1 MARKTASKLNAKAS
15 ASSAARS
22 MTGYGRAVVTDTHGR
37 LSAEIRSVNG
47 RFLKVSVKLPP
58 RYGALEE
65 RVRALLAE
73 RGVKRGSVD
82 VGLFFDDSGDSATG
96 HQLDAAVLRKYAQ
109 QAKAAAKT
117 LGLRDGVSLESL
129 LALPGAV
136 RRQDAE
142 EDLDAV
148 WNRCAKALGQAVE
161 DLDRM
166 RVKEGAAMVCD
177 VQARINELR
186 THREWLAKEAPN
198 AKVAALEKFRQRI
211 AKMLE
216 DAGVAV
222 EVSRENLERE
232 LVLYADRLDIS
243 EELARLASHFD
254 QMDAALSGGGEIGK
268 KLDFLTQELFR
279 ETNTVG
285 SKAQNEAVTHRVVE
299 MKGLIEKIRE
309 QVQNLE

>member
-1 MARKTASKLNAKAS
+1 MARKNASKPHAKAP
-15 ASSAARS
+15 AASAARS
-22 MTGYGRAVVTDTHGR
+22 MTGYGRAVVIDVHGR

-47 RFLKVSVKLPP
+47 RFLKVGVKLPP

-82 VGLFFDDSGDSATG
+82 VGLFFDDAGDAATG

-109 QAKAAAKT
+109 QAKAAAKA

-166 RVKEGAAMVCD
+166 RMKEGAAMVRD
-177 VQARINELR
+177 VQARIDELR
-186 THREWLAKEAPN
+186 AHREWLAKEAPN
-198 AKVAALEKFRQRI
+198 AKSAALDKFRQRI

-216 DAGVAV
+216 EAGVAV

-254 QMDAALSGGGEIGK
+254 QMEAALSGGGEIGK

-299 MKGLIEKIRE
+299 MKGQIEKIRE